1 MNDWKNLGIV
11 LIIILNLQTTYS
23 QNNYIKTYL
32 NEKSVNNKKT
42 VPFSEFQMV
51 SNFEKYLGLYATVD
65 SLESLYNELYKR
77 KIETD
82 IEIKVGI
89 ELYRK
94 MFTANIG
101 LPIILSRNFSLV
113 PELSFISA
121 PIISG
126 SVRYKIRLS
135 KLLDIN
141 IQGGFGYIPGFPFSF
156 VDAPC
161 GILALSG
168 QYNFGKKF
176 SLVLELKTVFIQNT
190 INTNTLS
197 IEGYDII
204 RNPPTSLSIG
214 VSF

>member
-1 MNDWKNLGIV
+1 MGLLLV
-11 LIIILNLQTTYS
+11 ILTNSYLLYGQCENTKLNVVGKS
-23 QNNYIKTYL
+23 IYIKGNVFAPSFQKLIDNKRVSSGNYQIDHFEGF
-32 NEKSVNNKKT
+32 NDEVYKS
-42 VPFSEFQMV
+42 
-51 SNFEKYLGLYATVD
+51 
-65 SLESLYNELYKR
+65 

-82 IEIKVGI
+82 CEAKVGI

-94 MFTANIG
+94 MFSLNFG

-135 KLLDIN
+135 KLLGFN
-141 IQGGFGYIPGFPFSF
+141 IQGGFGYVLGFPLSF

-161 GILALSG
+161 GIVALSG
-168 QYNFGKKF
+168 QYKLGKKIF
-176 SLVLELKTVFIQNT
+176 LVFELKRVFIQNT

>member
-1 MNDWKNLGIV
+1 MNDWKNLVLLLLILANPYLVYGQSESTKLLVVDKSIFNKGNVFVSSFQV
-11 LIIILNLQTTYS
+11 LIANKRIYS
-23 QNNYIKTYL
+23 ENYQI
-32 NEKSVNNKKT
+32 
-42 VPFSEFQMV
+42 
-51 SNFEKYLGLYATVD
+51 D
-65 SLESLYNELYKR
+65 SFESLDNEVYKS
-77 KIETD
+77 KIEVD
-82 IEIKVGI
+82 WEAKVGI

-94 MFTANIG
+94 MFSLNFG
-101 LPIILSRNFSLV
+101 LPLILSRNFSLV

-126 SVRYKIRLS
+126 SIRYKIRFS
-135 KLLDIN
+135 KFIGVN
-141 IQGGFGYIPGFPFSF
+141 IQGGFGYIPGFPLSF

-161 GILALSG
+161 GILALIG
-168 QYNFGKKF
+168 QYNFWKKF

-214 VSF
+214 VLF